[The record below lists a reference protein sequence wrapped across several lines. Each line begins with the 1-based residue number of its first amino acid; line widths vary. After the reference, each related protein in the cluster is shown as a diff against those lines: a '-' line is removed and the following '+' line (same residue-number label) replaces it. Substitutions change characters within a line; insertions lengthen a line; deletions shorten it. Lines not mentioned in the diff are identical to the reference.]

1 MKLRLVALRL
11 AVAVL
16 VCYASFFLFTRT
28 SMYVAVTRLAS
39 GALPG
44 IQPDVFVFTLL
55 TVVVLVAC
63 LFGGKRSAHLIY
75 WMSIFFYLPSVL
87 SVSGLRLEFFSWQ
100 VGTSSPQLFS
110 VTALVGLAIVAGY
123 LWLICTSWFEE
134 AYGGL
139 IERGGDRREV
149 TAAVWGQVGIGA
161 LVVSVALLLAFAA
174 FALGFLP
181 SVETAFGGFPSPHVI
196 LGTCGGLL
204 VLACISLYLAAA
216 RGAQTGEEE
225 ATIPNP
231 GR

>member
-1 MKLRLVALRL
+1 MKPRLVALRL

-55 TVVVLVAC
+55 TAVVLVAC

-110 VTALVGLAIVAGY
+110 VTAFVGLAIVAGY
-123 LWLICTSWFEE
+123 LWFICTSWFEE
-134 AYGGL
+134 AYRVLKPG
-139 IERGGDRREV
+139 
-149 TAAVWGQVGIGA
+149 GA
-161 LVVSVALLLAFAA
+161 LIVYPMHLAREM
-174 FALGFLP
+174 GRI
-181 SVETAFGGFPSPHVI
+181 EK
-196 LGTCGGLL
+196 
-204 VLACISLYLAAA
+204 LAAA
-216 RGAQTGEEE
+216 KGFSLEDRKFQ
-225 ATIPNP
+225 
-231 GR
+231 GRILVFRKPRDV

>member
-16 VCYASFFLFTRT
+16 VCYASFFLFTQT
-28 SMYVAVTRLAS
+28 SMYAAVTQLVS

-44 IQPDVFVFTLL
+44 IQPDIFVFALL

-75 WMSIFFYLPSVL
+75 WMSIFFYLPSAL
-87 SVSGLRLEFFSWQ
+87 SVSGLKLEFFSWQ
-100 VGTSSPQLFS
+100 VGTNSPQLFS
-110 VTALVGLAIVAGY
+110 VTALIGLAIVAGY
-123 LWLICTSWFEE
+123 LWFICTSWFEE
-134 AYGGL
+134 AHRGL

-149 TAAVWGQVGIGA
+149 TTAVWGQVGIGA

-181 SVETAFGGFPSPHVI
+181 SIERAFGGFPSPHVI

-204 VLACISLYLAAA
+204 ILTCISLYLAAA
-216 RGAQTGEEE
+216 RGAQTSGEKTAGPSSE
-225 ATIPNP
+225 
-231 GR
+231 R